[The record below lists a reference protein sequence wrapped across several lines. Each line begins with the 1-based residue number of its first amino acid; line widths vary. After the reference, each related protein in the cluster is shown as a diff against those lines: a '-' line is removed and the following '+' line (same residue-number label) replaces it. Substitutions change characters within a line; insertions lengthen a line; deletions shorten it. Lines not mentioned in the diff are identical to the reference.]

1 MTTQNYRFRLQ
12 GFTLVELSIVLVI
25 VALLLGGL
33 IPTIT
38 SQIEQSH
45 RNETRKQLDEIQQ
58 ALIGFAIINGRLP
71 CPANRAIATGAVGA
85 GVEATTG
92 IGNAMTCSPSIVT
105 GGTAWGVLPWAT
117 LGVRET
123 DAWGRRFT
131 YQVTSAYADG
141 ADGTGSGACLTTV
154 GISFQICSNGSLNIG
169 STSAL
174 TDTSIA
180 TNVPAIIVS
189 HGLNGLGAYIPT
201 GQVLPGATGE
211 ELDNTDTNNHF
222 VSHDPTPNFDDQ
234 VVWLSSNILTS
245 RMVAAGKLP

>member
-1 MTTQNYRFRLQ
+1 MTAKIYKSRIQ

-45 RNETRKQLDEIQQ
+45 RNETKKQLDEIQQ

-71 CPANRAIATGAVGA
+71 CPADRTIATGAANA
-85 GVEATTG
+85 GKEAITGTTCT
-92 IGNAMTCSPSIVT
+92 NVT
-105 GGTAWGVLPWAT
+105 GATAWGVLPWAT

-131 YQVTSAYADG
+131 YQVTAAFADST
-141 ADGTGSGACLTTV
+141 DGTGTGTCPTTV
-154 GISFQICSNGSLNIG
+154 GISFQICSNGNLNIG
-169 STSAL
+169 LTNTV

-180 TNVPAIIVS
+180 SNVPAIVVS
-189 HGLNGLGAYIPT
+189 HGLNGLGAYTPA
-201 GQVLPGATGE
+201 GQALLGATGD
-211 ELDNTDTNNHF
+211 ELDNADTNNHF
-222 VSHDPTPNFDDQ
+222 VTHDPTPNFDDQ
-234 VVWLSSNILTS
+234 IVWLSSNILTD